1 MATNTSSRY
10 ATGAALIAA
19 TLGLSAACSTPR
31 PLPAS
36 GEATVQ
42 IQTIRGNTFVS
53 VRVNDSS
60 LGTLFLVDTGATYT
74 VLSPR
79 FAQRLGL
86 DIPDD
91 APRRDLTVFGGRK
104 VSVPFVRVRRV
115 AVDAA
120 SVPDLLVG
128 VYDVVPSSGVID
140 GVLGNDFL
148 HRFRV
153 TLDTERKLMHLT
165 PVVAAAPP
173 SSSGSA
179 PRVEQSRPRGAPLR
193 GAQTVDGRK
202 PDAAFSTAL
211 ATPPLWKPGYE
222 WSYRWHS
229 PQGSGTFVWSVDRE
243 DVVDGIPVY
252 VIKAGQRETFYRR
265 SDLALY
271 MERSQGVT
279 ETRWVPPVIRYS
291 WPFTPGKTWEQT
303 YTRERPLDRQTEV
316 RTLECRSADREEQL
330 TVPAGTFTSLR
341 VTCRLMPAGS
351 LSHEFWHSPEVR
363 HWVRERTHFSYG
375 VRERE
380 LTSYKVE
387 GR

>member
-1 MATNTSSRY
+1 MATSTSSGY
-10 ATGAALIAA
+10 AAGVALIVT
-19 TLGLSAACSTPR
+19 TLGLSTACATPR

-53 VRVNDSS
+53 VRVNDSP
-60 LGTLFLVDTGATYT
+60 LGTLFVLDTGASYT

-86 DIPDD
+86 DVPDD
-91 APRRDLTVFGGRK
+91 APRQDLTVFGGRK

-115 AVDAA
+115 AVDTA

-128 VYDVVPSSGVID
+128 VYDVVPSAGAID

-165 PVVAAAPP
+165 PVVTAAAPSSQGQPPRAEP
-173 SSSGSA
+173 SRS
-179 PRVEQSRPRGAPLR
+179 L
-193 GAQTVDGRK
+193 
-202 PDAAFSTAL
+202 AADVAFTTAL

-243 DVVDGIPVY
+243 EVLDGTPVY
-252 VIKAGQRETFYRR
+252 VVKSGSREALYRR

-271 MERSQGVT
+271 MERNQGVT
-279 ETRWVPPVIRYS
+279 ETRWVPPLIRYS
-291 WPFTPGKTWEQT
+291 WPLAFGKTWEQT
-303 YTRERPLDRQTEV
+303 YTRERPVDRQTEV
-316 RTLECRSADREEQL
+316 RTLECRASDREEHL
-330 TVPAGTFTSLR
+330 TVPAGTFAT
-341 VTCRLMPAGS
+341 VKATCRFMPAGTP
-351 LSHEFWHSPEVR
+351 SHELWYSPDVR
-363 HWVRERTHFSYG
+363 NWVRENTHFSYG

-387 GR
+387 AR